1 MATGKRYY
9 WMKLRENFMTSDTI
23 DYFMSQPDGANY
35 VVLYQMLCLK
45 TINTEGRLSR
55 KIGEIIIPYDIPKI
69 QRDMKWF
76 STDTI
81 RVALELF
88 KAFGLIYEDVDGVLT
103 LADYHSLVGSESDYA
118 QQKKLQRKNNRPELS
133 VDNVHTNVHTEIE
146 IRDKRLEKEI
156 DIEDS
161 SSSLRSEELVAA
173 GSAAT
178 PPAERPA
185 PIPYREIADLYNAA
199 CPNMP
204 KCTALSE
211 ARKKAIRAR
220 YSSGYK
226 LDDFRRLFAMA
237 GESTFLNGGNN
248 RNFMANFDWLIR
260 DANMAKVLS
269 GNYADRSGQGCA
281 AEVPKR
287 KSWAEVAAEMDAE
300 EGRTT

>member
-1 MATGKRYY
+1 MAKENRYFWLRLYDDFFTSKRIK
-9 WMKLRENFMTSDTI
+9 KLRKLAGGDTYLIIYLKMQLIAMKHDGILQWSGLDDNFADE
-23 DYFMSQPDGANY
+23 
-35 VVLYQMLCLK
+35 L
-45 TINTEGRLSR
+45 
-55 KIGEIIIPYDIPKI
+55 
-69 QRDMKWF
+69 
-76 STDTI
+76 
-81 RVALELF
+81 ALELDEEP
-88 KAFGLIYEDVDGVLT
+88 ANVEVTINYLLSCGLAETSDDVTFFFPYAVKN
-103 LADYHSLVGSESDYA
+103 VGSEGSSA
-118 QQKKLQRKNNRPELS
+118 KRMRESRARAKLAEPSQCANDVRTLCEHRYGEK
-133 VDNVHTNVHTEIE
+133 EI
-146 IRDKRLEKEI
+146 EKEI

-161 SSSLRSEELVAA
+161 SSSLRSEELVA
-173 GSAAT
+173 SEPAAT

>member
-1 MATGKRYY
+1 MAKENRYFWLRLYDDFFTSKRIK
-9 WMKLRENFMTSDTI
+9 KLRKLAGGDTYLIIYLKMQLIAMKHDGILQWSGLDDNFADE
-23 DYFMSQPDGANY
+23 
-35 VVLYQMLCLK
+35 L
-45 TINTEGRLSR
+45 
-55 KIGEIIIPYDIPKI
+55 
-69 QRDMKWF
+69 
-76 STDTI
+76 
-81 RVALELF
+81 ALELDEEP
-88 KAFGLIYEDVDGVLT
+88 ANVEVTINYLLSCGLAETSDDVTFFFPYAVKN
-103 LADYHSLVGSESDYA
+103 VGSEGSSA
-118 QQKKLQRKNNRPELS
+118 KRMRESRARAKLGESSQCSNDVRTLCEHRYGEK
-133 VDNVHTNVHTEIE
+133 EI
-146 IRDKRLEKEI
+146 EKEI

-161 SSSLRSEELVAA
+161 SSSLRSEELVA
-173 GSAAT
+173 SEPAAT

>member
-1 MATGKRYY
+1 MAKENRYFWLRLYDDFFTSKRIK
-9 WMKLRENFMTSDTI
+9 KLRKLAGGDTYLIIYLKMQLIAMKHDGILQWSGLDDNFADE
-23 DYFMSQPDGANY
+23 
-35 VVLYQMLCLK
+35 L
-45 TINTEGRLSR
+45 
-55 KIGEIIIPYDIPKI
+55 
-69 QRDMKWF
+69 
-76 STDTI
+76 
-81 RVALELF
+81 ALELDEEP
-88 KAFGLIYEDVDGVLT
+88 ANVEVTINYLLSCGLAETSDDVTFFFPYAVKN
-103 LADYHSLVGSESDYA
+103 VGSEGSSA
-118 QQKKLQRKNNRPELS
+118 KRMRESRARAKLGESSQCANDVQTLCEHRYGEK
-133 VDNVHTNVHTEIE
+133 EI
-146 IRDKRLEKEI
+146 EKEI

-161 SSSLRSEELVAA
+161 SSSLRSEELVA
-173 GSAAT
+173 SEPAAT

-211 ARKKAIRAR
+211 ERKKAIRAR

-281 AEVPKR
+281 AEAPKR

>member
-1 MATGKRYY
+1 MAKENRYFWLRLYDDFFTSKRIK
-9 WMKLRENFMTSDTI
+9 KLRKLAGGDTYLIIYLKMQLIAMKHDGILQWSGLDDNFADE
-23 DYFMSQPDGANY
+23 
-35 VVLYQMLCLK
+35 L
-45 TINTEGRLSR
+45 
-55 KIGEIIIPYDIPKI
+55 
-69 QRDMKWF
+69 
-76 STDTI
+76 
-81 RVALELF
+81 ALELDEEP
-88 KAFGLIYEDVDGVLT
+88 ANVEVTINYLLSCGLAETSDDVTFFFPYAVKN
-103 LADYHSLVGSESDYA
+103 VGSEGSSA
-118 QQKKLQRKNNRPELS
+118 KRMRESRARAKLEEPSQCANDVRTLCEHRYGEK
-133 VDNVHTNVHTEIE
+133 EI
-146 IRDKRLEKEI
+146 EKEI

-161 SSSLRSEELVAA
+161 SSSLRSEELVA
-173 GSAAT
+173 SEPAAT

>member
-1 MATGKRYY
+1 MAKENRYFWLRLYDDFFTSKRIK
-9 WMKLRENFMTSDTI
+9 KLRKLAGGDTYLIIYLKMQLIAMKHDGILQWSGLDDNFADE
-23 DYFMSQPDGANY
+23 
-35 VVLYQMLCLK
+35 L
-45 TINTEGRLSR
+45 
-55 KIGEIIIPYDIPKI
+55 
-69 QRDMKWF
+69 
-76 STDTI
+76 
-81 RVALELF
+81 ALELDEEP
-88 KAFGLIYEDVDGVLT
+88 ANVEVTINYLLSCGLAETSDDVTFFFPYAVKN
-103 LADYHSLVGSESDYA
+103 VGSEGSSA
-118 QQKKLQRKNNRPELS
+118 KRMRESRARAKLGEPSQCSNDVRTLCEHRYGEK
-133 VDNVHTNVHTEIE
+133 EI
-146 IRDKRLEKEI
+146 EKEI

-161 SSSLRSEELVAA
+161 SSSLRSEELVA
-173 GSAAT
+173 SEPAAT